1 MLPTI
6 NKIAGKFPFITAFF
20 LVVGVLFS
28 LTDFY
33 PLTKKAY
40 AQFSQVSVTIPI
52 TSETIEEGDVIV
64 LKDGEFVPSYK
75 DYDENIY
82 GVVVDSAAI
91 SLTDR
96 SLPDA
101 ESVSVISDGDTYIK
115 VSTINGE
122 IKPGD
127 YLTTS
132 SIPGVA
138 QKADVSG
145 YVLGIALESYSSDDP
160 QAVGKVLTQ
169 IDIKSAYV
177 PNRSQKNLLNFL
189 KTGALSPVLS
199 PLTTFRYLLSALVV
213 VASFVVG
220 FSSFG
225 RISGKSVE
233 ALGRNPLASRDIKSA
248 VVFNFI
254 FTFGI
259 MIAGIV
265 ISYLVLVL

>member
-1 MLPTI
+1 MLP
-6 NKIAGKFPFITAFF
+6 KEIATF
-20 LVVGVLFS
+20 LILF
-28 LTDFY
+28 LIG
-33 PLTKKAY
+33 PLAAPAVF
-40 AQFSQVSVTIPI
+40 AQFSQVAVTVPISATSV
-52 TSETIEEGDVIV
+52 EEGDIV
-64 LKDGEFVPSYK
+64 VLQDGEFVLSSK

-82 GVVVDSAAI
+82 GVIVEEAAI

-96 SLPDA
+96 ALQDA
-101 ESVSVISDGDTYIK
+101 ERVKVISSGEAHTK
-115 VSTINGE
+115 VSAVNGA

-132 SIPGVA
+132 TIKGVA

-145 YVLGIALESYSSDDP
+145 YVLGIALEEFSSEDP
-160 QAVGKVLTQ
+160 EAVGRILTQ

-189 KTGALSPVLS
+189 KTGALSPVMS
-199 PLTTFRYLLSALVV
+199 PLTTFRYLISALVV

-225 RISGKSVE
+225 KISGKSVE
-233 ALGRNPLASRDIKSA
+233 ALGRNPLASQDIKSA